1 MFTSCKPKKSEGAND
16 TKDFFSE
23 KWAHMN
29 LKEKFLEVTYLDNR
43 NSSIL
48 PKHNRNL
55 KFSNFL

>member
-1 MFTSCKPKKSEGAND
+1 MQKQKMEVQMIQ
-16 TKDFFSE
+16 KDFFSE

-29 LKEKFLEVTYLDNR
+29 VRENFLEVTYLDKR

-55 KFSNFL
+55 KFYNFL

>member
-1 MFTSCKPKKSEGAND
+1 MQKNKMKVQMIQ
-16 TKDFFSE
+16 KDFFFE

-29 LKEKFLEVTYLDNR
+29 VREKFLEVTYLDNR